1 MAVWRAKLVDADV
14 QGGVADAIIRAGYDS
29 EELFCGAFVDQAAF
43 EGWMAKF
50 QAKLPDAALTGLA
63 ADEWKTH
70 PVAAR
75 LRIFWKSAA
84 ALATRSAE
92 TALAL
97 LTPNS
102 GAKLSPSDRE
112 RMRRQLEKDY
122 SSVHV
127 TAELCYL
134 NTIQQQKADQLWEWL
149 PWRRILSEEQL
160 LEVKARRS
168 RTGSDSQPD
177 EWDLDIAGAALR
189 VQHLLETR
197 AHAFAMIGVAL
208 SCACSGAG
216 VVGGDAGATG
226 QDALRLHDGGGIH
239 SDADWFYPRAA
250 DSLKQLRRLWLQ
262 RIEQWGLEQ
271 RLVSA
276 IASGARNPLLS
287 DGEIQQ
293 LRFDV
298 VSFLREQGIERSER
312 VVPGQPLALEL
323 WDGLFTVTQ
332 DVDAEL
338 PRLLEHGVSTGVVN
352 TIPPSGV
359 WREVEVAERP
369 DLELLVHDAPW
380 GSGRIAAL
388 QNGQLGLVHK
398 DGAPPRLVGDSTVS
412 NANLLCRVSE
422 KIELPAL
429 EDVAQ
434 LVSRR
439 PNEDW
444 TAFVLDVSKAHK
456 RVKVRHS
463 EQGLSLFT
471 VIDESGRTHWLVY
484 KTCHFGCAWAAF
496 WWARVAAGLIR
507 LTRVLIAIISHFLS
521 IYVDDSLSLLPSS
534 SAKVLACLQIL
545 LACAL
550 GVPLS
555 WHKLY
560 LGKQVRWIGWLF
572 NLGGKLCAT
581 LPEDKS
587 VRLVAALSAVA
598 RVGSRHSRMAIWFRM
613 LLKPV
618 LRFLPLDRAQ
628 LAEVL
633 ELLDSRARL
642 LQRAQLCD
650 AQAGWKLLECGG
662 QIVWNSWFQDC
673 EFKNGRVWVK
683 FGDFDASCVQA
694 TKEESSVALF
704 FLRIVQATSPVHLVE
719 KEGPCVVAAADAFA
733 ERDVAGLGGWWLP
746 PGCALSLANVKY
758 FSCYIRRVDLPT
770 WFLHDDDGKQVQS
783 LQSCICALEA
793 LAQLVLLDAR
803 LRDGQSRASL
813 GR

>member
-1 MAVWRAKLVDADV
+1 MGQRESADCAK
-14 QGGVADAIIRAGYDS
+14 
-29 EELFCGAFVDQAAF
+29 
-43 EGWMAKF
+43 
-50 QAKLPDAALTGLA
+50 GL
-63 ADEWKTH
+63 
-70 PVAAR
+70 R
-75 LRIFWKSAA
+75 R
-84 ALATRSAE
+84 
-92 TALAL
+92 
-97 LTPNS
+97 
-102 GAKLSPSDRE
+102 RE
-112 RMRRQLEKDY
+112 
-122 SSVHV
+122 
-127 TAELCYL
+127 
-134 NTIQQQKADQLWEWL
+134 
-149 PWRRILSEEQL
+149 
-160 LEVKARRS
+160 
-168 RTGSDSQPD
+168 
-177 EWDLDIAGAALR
+177 
-189 VQHLLETR
+189 
-197 AHAFAMIGVAL
+197 
-208 SCACSGAG
+208 
-216 VVGGDAGATG
+216 
-226 QDALRLHDGGGIH
+226 DALRLRDGGGIH

-250 DSLKQLRRLWLQ
+250 DSLKHLRRLWLQ

-276 IASGARNPLLS
+276 IASGARNPSLS

-338 PRLLEHGVSTGVVN
+338 PRLLEHGVSAGVVN

-380 GSGRIAAL
+380 GSGRADPRLLMELVQADVDCGFAEWLPGGLAQARAKFGDHCAA
-388 QNGQLGLVHK
+388 GRLGLVHK
-398 DGAPPRLVGDSTVS
+398 DGAPQRLVGGSTVS

-422 KIELPAL
+422 KMELPAL
-429 EDVAQ
+429 EEVAQ
-434 LVSRR
+434 FVSRH

-456 RVKVRHS
+456 RVKVRRS

-484 KTCHFGCAWAAF
+484 KTCHFGCARAAF

-507 LTRVLIAIISHFLS
+507 LTHVLIAIISHFLS

-534 SAKVLACLQIL
+534 SAKVLASLQIL

-598 RVGSRHSRMAIWFRM
+598 RVGSRHSRRELESLVGLLSWYTCGARWLKPWMAIWFRM

-650 AQAGWKLLECGG
+650 AQAGWKLLEC
-662 QIVWNSWFQDC
+662 VV
-673 EFKNGRVWVK
+673 GR
-683 FGDFDASCVQA
+683 
-694 TKEESSVALF
+694 L
-704 FLRIVQATSPVHLVE
+704 LRIHGFRTVNL
-719 KEGPCVVAAADAFA
+719 KMVA
-733 ERDVAGLGGWWLP
+733 RG
-746 PGCALSLANVKY
+746 
-758 FSCYIRRVDLPT
+758 
-770 WFLHDDDGKQVQS
+770 
-783 LQSCICALEA
+783 
-793 LAQLVLLDAR
+793 
-803 LRDGQSRASL
+803 
-813 GR
+813 

>member
-1 MAVWRAKLVDADV
+1 MQVC
-14 QGGVADAIIRAGYDS
+14 IRAGYDS

-75 LRIFWKSAA
+75 LRIFWQSLQRSPVVGQQ

-112 RMRRQLEKDY
+112 R
-122 SSVHV
+122 
-127 TAELCYL
+127 
-134 NTIQQQKADQLWEWL
+134 WEWL
-149 PWRRILSEEQL
+149 PWRRALSEEQL

-168 RTGSDSQPD
+168 RTCSDSQPD

-197 AHAFAMIGVAL
+197 AHAFAMIGACHLHSWTVYIKKFLHFYARRPAENFRSPSVSEAEMADRAVLEKVFQLCFSGYSLDDAL
-208 SCACSGAG
+208 SHVVVDRDMLRHVLVERPRLAKADKEKVATPPPPPTTLPPLPRRPGTQRRKSSLGAKGAASKRLRNGECRDWVEGRCVSKFCRFKHECAVC
-216 VVGGDAGATG
+216 GDVKHHA
-226 QDALRLHDGGGIH
+226 
-239 SDADWFYPRAA
+239 
-250 DSLKQLRRLWLQ
+250 
-262 RIEQWGLEQ
+262 
-271 RLVSA
+271 
-276 IASGARNPLLS
+276 
-287 DGEIQQ
+287 
-293 LRFDV
+293 
-298 VSFLREQGIERSER
+298 GIERSER

-323 WDGLFTVTQ
+323 WDGLLTVTQ

-380 GSGRIAAL
+380 GSGRA
-388 QNGQLGLVHK
+388 
-398 DGAPPRLVGDSTVS
+398 DPRL
-412 NANLLCRVSE
+412 LM
-422 KIELPAL
+422 ELVQA
-429 EDVAQ
+429 DVDCGFAEWLPRGLAQ
-434 LVSRR
+434 
-439 PNEDW
+439 DW

-507 LTRVLIAIISHFLS
+507 LTHVLIAIISHFLS

-534 SAKVLACLQIL
+534 SAK
-545 LACAL
+545 
-550 GVPLS
+550 
-555 WHKLY
+555 
-560 LGKQVRWIGWLF
+560 VRWIGWLF

-598 RVGSRHSRMAIWFRM
+598 RVGSRHSRRELESLVGLLSWYTCGARWLKQWTAIWFRM
-613 LLKPV
+613 LLKAV

-633 ELLDSRARL
+633 ELLNSRARL

-662 QIVWNSWFQDC
+662 QIVKNSWFQDC

-704 FLRIVQATSPVHLVE
+704 FLRIVQANSPVHLVE

-733 ERDVAGLGGWWLP
+733 ERDV
-746 PGCALSLANVKY
+746 
-758 FSCYIRRVDLPT
+758 
-770 WFLHDDDGKQVQS
+770 
-783 LQSCICALEA
+783 
-793 LAQLVLLDAR
+793 
-803 LRDGQSRASL
+803 
-813 GR
+813 